1 MFQTKKQEKSRL
13 ISLIIVKQMHNPGD
27 ILLINRDEGFLETT
41 VRYLE
46 DAGFLTYSAMNM
58 REALSILSSKPIGLI
73 ICDNV
78 VQDISGFEFLRFLK
92 NDPLRD
98 AIPFVLFVPVHD
110 QGRAAKAFQVGV
122 ADFMVYP
129 MEMDV
134 FVERITEIMGA
145 NEYDEIRNAL
155 PQPIEKKSNSSLDKR
170 RHTRKKPVPTLN
182 IKLSRDGILWI
193 SGIIKN
199 YSKEGIL
206 ISTSMLGKKG
216 LSITITMP
224 LANGNITAEGEI
236 VRVYFDDYNHPLG
249 MGLCFTVESDWKI
262 IFDYLESILEVKEG
276 KKVNSPEQVRLAN
289 HNNDKTVT
297 LSNNTDAEIND
308 ALIANPDDEEPDSY
322 NERFYNSLTGKQL
335 DNYTIISLIGSGSMG
350 GVFKAVD
357 STLEREVALKVI
369 SYDLSSKENFRKMF
383 IKEARI
389 ISKLNHPNIAQ
400 IYSIG
405 NQNYILYFAME
416 FISGMTVKELIKKD
430 INLNTIKG
438 VNYLIDI
445 CSTLEFV
452 KQKNIIHR
460 DIKPENILITNRGI
474 LKIVDFGVAIKT
486 DADGE
491 KQTNMVGSPYYI
503 SPDAI
508 LGRVIDHRSD
518 IYSLGATYYHALSSA
533 PPFEGKDTEEV
544 LLKHLNEK
552 PLPLHKK
559 NPRVSNLLGS
569 IIDKMLIK
577 NPDERYQDYQEIIK
591 DLQNF
596 RVKVLTSLKRK

>member
-1 MFQTKKQEKSRL
+1 MSQTKKQEKNKL
-13 ISLIIVKQMHNPGD
+13 ISHIIVKRMHDPGD

-41 VRYLE
+41 ARYLS
-46 DAGFLTYSAMNM
+46 DAGYLTYSAMNM
-58 REALSILSSKPIGLI
+58 REALSILSLKPIGLI
-73 ICDNV
+73 ICDNE

-92 NDPLRD
+92 NDPLRE
-98 AIPFVLFVPVHD
+98 AIPFILFVPVHD

-134 FVERITEIMGA
+134 FVERIKEIMDA
-145 NEYDEIRNAL
+145 NEYDKIRNAA
-155 PQPIEKKSNSSLDKR
+155 PQPIEKKRDSNPDKR
-170 RHTRKKPVPTLN
+170 RHTRKKPVPNLN
-182 IKLSRDGILWI
+182 IQLSRDGILWI
-193 SGIIKN
+193 AGIIKN
-199 YSKEGIL
+199 YSKEGIF

-236 VRVYFDDYNHPLG
+236 VRVSFDDYNHPLG
-249 MGLCFTVESDWKI
+249 MGICFTVESDWKI
-262 IFDYLESILEVKEG
+262 IFDYLESILEVRKKKE
-276 KKVNSPEQVRLAN
+276 VDSPEQVLLAN
-289 HNNDKTVT
+289 HNDETVIM
-297 LSNNTDAEIND
+297 SDNTGVEIDD
-308 ALIANPDDEEPDSY
+308 ALIADHDDGESVSY
-322 NERFYNSLTGKQL
+322 NKRFYNSLTGKQL
-335 DNYTIISLIGSGSMG
+335 DNYKIISLIGTGSMG
-350 GVFKAVD
+350 GVFKAID
-357 STLEREVALKVI
+357 PALEREVALKVI

-416 FISGMTVKELIKKD
+416 FISGLTLKDLIKKN

-438 VNYLIDI
+438 IDYLIDI
-445 CSTLEFV
+445 CRTLEFV
-452 KQKNIIHR
+452 KQKNILHR
-460 DIKPENILITNRGI
+460 DIKPENILINSSGI

-491 KQTNMVGSPYYI
+491 KQADMVGSPYYI

-508 LGRVIDHRSD
+508 LGRMIDHRSD

-533 PPFEGKDTEEV
+533 PPFDGKDTEEV

-552 PLPLHKK
+552 PVPLHEK
-559 NPRVSNLLGS
+559 NPKVSNLLGS
-569 IIDKMLIK
+569 IIDKMLLK
-577 NPDERYQDYQEIIK
+577 DPDERYQDYQEIIK